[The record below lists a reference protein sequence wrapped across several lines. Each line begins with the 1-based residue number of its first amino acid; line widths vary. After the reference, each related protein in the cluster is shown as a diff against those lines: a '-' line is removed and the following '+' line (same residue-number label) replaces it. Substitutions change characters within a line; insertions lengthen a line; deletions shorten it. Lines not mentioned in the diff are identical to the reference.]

1 MTFPLGNPQDRCH
14 TTLLMYDMYVGGHVG
29 LVDTVYS
36 LACHCDASVFFLY
49 NVNQHVVY
57 IVYVIHIYIKPSPN
71 PKNVSTAFPFW
82 SC

>member
-36 LACHCDASVFFLY
+36 LACHCDASAFFK
-49 NVNQHVVY
+49 Y
-57 IVYVIHIYIKPSPN
+57 IM
-71 PKNVSTAFPFW
+71 
-82 SC
+82 